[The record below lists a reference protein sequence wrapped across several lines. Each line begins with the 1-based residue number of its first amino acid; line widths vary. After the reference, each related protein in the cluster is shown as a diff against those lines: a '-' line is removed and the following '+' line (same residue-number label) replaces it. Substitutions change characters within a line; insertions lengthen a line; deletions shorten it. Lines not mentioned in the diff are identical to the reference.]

1 MRLDSRAKLERERF
15 VVKLGSSFGCG
26 TMGCMTNLKLD
37 DALVREVLEATG
49 KTSKREAVQIA
60 LEDFV
65 RYRKQLEILEHFGT
79 VEYEEGWNN
88 KRQRQIP

>member
-1 MRLDSRAKLERERF
+1 
-15 VVKLGSSFGCG
+15 
-26 TMGCMTNLKLD
+26 MTNLKLD

-79 VEYEEGWNN
+79 VKYEEGWNN